1 MKIRSLILSLICI
14 LAFSCSRSAEPEW
27 VGDPVDYVNP
37 LIGTLTKY
45 EISNG
50 NVFPVIAM
58 PWGMNFWT
66 AQTGRMGDGWIYSYN
81 EDKIRGFRQT
91 HQPHVWLRDYGQFA
105 IMPVTKGPVFD
116 EDARAS

>member
-1 MKIRSLILSLICI
+1 MKIRSLILSIMCI
-14 LAFSCSRSAEPEW
+14 LALSCSRNAEPEW

-66 AQTGRMGDGWIYSYN
+66 AQTGKMGDGWIYSYN
-81 EDKIRGFRQT
+81 DDKIKGFRQT
-91 HQPHVWLRDYGQFA
+91 HQPHVWLRD
-105 IMPVTKGPVFD
+105 
-116 EDARAS
+116 